1 MIIYKKKIKNFIRKT
16 QRNGTTIPDY
26 LTQGHMN
33 NPIDKCVICDK
44 DTEYKFNDHID
55 FRYGYVE
62 GAGQCCKEC
71 YEKV

>member
-1 MIIYKKKIKNFIRKT
+1 
-16 QRNGTTIPDY
+16 
-26 LTQGHMN
+26 MN